1 MLISNRLPSFLGE
14 SNMRLA
20 REVPVT
26 AFYTSLVT
34 VATVAFTIYVPATR
48 GYFNVGESAVF
59 LAALLGGARIGAFAG
74 GVGSMLADLI
84 LGYYLFA
91 PATLLIKGLE
101 GFLLGALISRRPG
114 LRERGWRLLSV
125 AASAIVF
132 TLVFAVGTLF
142 YSGSS
147 EVSIGLPWIGAYNF
161 VVELSYA
168 FWAIIGIAIA
178 IVVAYASFSARQEA
192 GYMTISALVSGSVM
206 VIGYFLYEQLFLG
219 YAAIA
224 EVPFN
229 IGQVLV
235 GITIAIPAYA
245 SLKVIS
251 RRSNH

>member
-1 MLISNRLPSFLGE
+1 
-14 SNMRLA
+14 MRIA
-20 REVPVT
+20 RDIPVT
-26 AFYTSLVT
+26 AFYTSLVA

-74 GVGSMLADLI
+74 GVGSMLADLV

-91 PATLLIKGLE
+91 PATLVIKGLE
-101 GFLLGALISRRPG
+101 GFLLGVLVSRRPE
-114 LRERGWRLLSV
+114 LQKRWWRLLSI
-125 AASAIVF
+125 AAGVIVF
-132 TLVFAVGTLF
+132 SLIFAVGTFF

-147 EVSIGLPWIGAYNF
+147 EVSIGLPWIGSYSF
-161 VVELSYA
+161 VVELSSA
-168 FWAIIGIAIA
+168 FWALVGGAVA
-178 IVVAYASFSARQEA
+178 LLVAYASFSARQEA
-192 GYMTISALVSGSVM
+192 GYIALSALASGSVM
-206 VIGYFLYEQLFLG
+206 VVGYFLYEQLFLG

-251 RRSNH
+251 RRPR

>member
-1 MLISNRLPSFLGE
+1 
-14 SNMRLA
+14 MRVA
-20 REVPVT
+20 RDIPVT

-74 GVGSMLADLI
+74 GVGSMLADLL

-91 PATLLIKGLE
+91 PATLVIKGFE
-101 GFLLGALISRRPG
+101 GLLLGVLASRRPD
-114 LRERGWRLLSV
+114 LQEKGWRLLSI
-125 AASAIVF
+125 AASAVVF
-132 TLVFAVGTLF
+132 SLVLAIGTLF

-147 EVSIGLPWIGAYNF
+147 EVTIGLPWIGSYSF
-161 VVELSYA
+161 VVELSLA
-168 FWAIIGIAIA
+168 FWAVVGGAIA
-178 IVVAYASFSARQEA
+178 IIVAYASFSARQEA
-192 GYMTISALVSGSVM
+192 GYVALAALASGSLM
-206 VIGYFLYEQLFLG
+206 VAGYFLYEQLFLG

-251 RRSNH
+251 RRPR